1 MSADQ
6 TRPLGVAVIRAWL
19 ERGRRSGLRIRI
31 VETLEQSDTMT
42 STVVASAEEAGET
55 IRDFVARAEAAA
67 SSEPTDNS
75 GS

>member
-1 MSADQ
+1 MTSDQ

-19 ERGRRSGLRIRI
+19 ERGSRSGLRVRI
-31 VETLEQSDTMT
+31 VESLEQSDMT
-42 STVVASAEEAGET
+42 STIVASAEEAGET

-67 SSEPTDNS
+67 ATDPTDKS